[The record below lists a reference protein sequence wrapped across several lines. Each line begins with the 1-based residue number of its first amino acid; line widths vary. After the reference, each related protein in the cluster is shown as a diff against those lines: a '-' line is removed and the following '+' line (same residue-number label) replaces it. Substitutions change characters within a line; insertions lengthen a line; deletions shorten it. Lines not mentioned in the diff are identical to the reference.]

1 MRGFYFENQYFFCFN
16 PLHQS
21 SLLNL
26 SLHKIPQ
33 FHLISRCRNFA
44 EAHTAS
50 ARFRAIRPKLYEN
63 FVHSRKLG
71 EISVFYAVFYI
82 IRLFENLLIKMFQFL
97 EDYLL
102 ILTSLEAVVAH
113 RCLRNKA
120 IAFTEGYLG
129 PCQTFPVFGLNTER
143 YFVSLCIQSKLGK
156 IRTGITPNT
165 DSFNVVLVLRK
176 NDRKLMRLFCS
187 PDFHS
192 IKNQNFRKL
201 TGVKILWKC
210 AVSAEFR
217 IN

>member
-1 MRGFYFENQYFFCFN
+1 M
-16 PLHQS
+16 
-21 SLLNL
+21 
-26 SLHKIPQ
+26 
-33 FHLISRCRNFA
+33 

-50 ARFRAIRPKLYEN
+50 ARFRAIRSKLYEN

-71 EISVFYAVFYI
+71 EISVFYGVFYI
-82 IRLFENLLIKMFQFL
+82 IRVFENLLIKMFQFL

-102 ILTSLEAVVAH
+102 ILTFQEAVVAH

-129 PCQTFPVFGLNTER
+129 PCQTFVTDLFSENSQRLLANTLRENYPYSELFWSVFSCIRTEHR
-143 YFVSLCIQSKLGK
+143 EIRSIQSTLGK

>member
-192 IKNQNFRKL
+192 VKNQNFRKL

>member
-1 MRGFYFENQYFFCFN
+1 
-16 PLHQS
+16 
-21 SLLNL
+21 
-26 SLHKIPQ
+26 
-33 FHLISRCRNFA
+33 
-44 EAHTAS
+44 
-50 ARFRAIRPKLYEN
+50 
-63 FVHSRKLG
+63 
-71 EISVFYAVFYI
+71 
-82 IRLFENLLIKMFQFL
+82 MFQFL

-176 NDRKLMRLFCS
+176 NYRKLMRLFCS

-192 IKNQNFRKL
+192 VKNQNFRKL

-217 IN
+217 INWLKFCKNCIFEKFPYQEIWWNFDILQSARYSSCLR

>member
-1 MRGFYFENQYFFCFN
+1 M
-16 PLHQS
+16 
-21 SLLNL
+21 
-26 SLHKIPQ
+26 
-33 FHLISRCRNFA
+33 

-192 IKNQNFRKL
+192 VKNQNFRKL

>member
-71 EISVFYAVFYI
+71 EISVFYGVFYI
-82 IRLFENLLIKMFQFL
+82 IRVFENLLIKMFQFL

-192 IKNQNFRKL
+192 VKNQNFRKL